1 MASINALRDK
11 LAASI
16 EGDVRFDAAARAIYS
31 TDASNYRRIPIGV
44 VVPRHEGDVMRALEL
59 ARENAI
65 PVLPRGGGTALGG
78 QTANIALVLDFS
90 KYMNAIARIDAENR
104 VAVVQPG
111 VVQTQLNAA
120 AAPYGL
126 FFAPDPSTKDRCTIG
141 GVIGNNSCG
150 AHSAAHGKT
159 VDNVE
164 GLDIALYD
172 GTRMTLGTSGPA
184 GETSTS
190 VARGEASGRVRELG
204 SAGGDR
210 GLRS

>member
-1 MASINALRDK
+1 MASINLLRDK

-31 TDASNYRRIPIGV
+31 TDASNYRRVPIGV
-44 VVPRHEGDVMRALEL
+44 VVPRHDGDVIRAIEL

-65 PVLPRGGGTALGG
+65 PLLPRGGGTALGG
-78 QTANIALVLDFS
+78 QTANTALVIDFS
-90 KYMNAIARIDAENR
+90 QYMNAITRIDAENR

-120 AAPYGL
+120 AAPYRL
-126 FFAPDPSTKDRCTIG
+126 FFAPDPSTKDRCTLG
-141 GVIGNNSCG
+141 GMIGNNSCG

-164 GLDIALYD
+164 RLEAVLYD
-172 GTRMTLGTSGPA
+172 GTKLS
-184 GETSTS
+184 
-190 VARGEASGRVRELG
+190 LQG
-204 SAGGDR
+204 SMDDG
-210 GLRS
+210 